1 MSLVAYDGMSM
12 GSDSSFTGASS
23 NVAEYSVSEIS
34 GALKRT
40 VEIRSG
46 MCACAAKFPAIEV
59 RIRRGMPI
67 SH

>member
-1 MSLVAYDGMSM
+1 M

-40 VEIRSG
+40 VEDTFG
-46 MCACAAKFPAIEV
+46 HACAAKFPAIV
-59 RIRRGMPI
+59 VHIRRDTLI
-67 SH
+67 LL

>member
-1 MSLVAYDGMSM
+1 M

-40 VEIRSG
+40 VEDTFDT
-46 MCACAAKFPAIEV
+46 CVCVAKFPAIGAH
-59 RIRRGMPI
+59 IRQDMLI
-67 SH
+67 LL